1 MDGDASVFSR
11 RAHFC
16 VWVHLDGREF
26 STIGSV
32 ALFSCTRDTYKI
44 WTLSL
49 ACVICTAV
57 SSLSQSSCATRIIA
71 QNILGRH
78 HICTTKLNLSI
89 WPNAW
94 RQLQSLG
101 LGRLLHSS

>member
-1 MDGDASVFSR
+1 MDGNASVFSR

-57 SSLSQSSCATRIIA
+57 SSL
-71 QNILGRH
+71 
-78 HICTTKLNLSI
+78 TKLVCYTYYMYCTGRISSSDTTFAQPNLTCRSG
-89 WPNAW
+89 PM
-94 RQLQSLG
+94 LG
-101 LGRLLHSS
+101 ASGSR

>member
-1 MDGDASVFSR
+1 MDGNASVFSR
-11 RAHFC
+11 RAHFY

-57 SSLSQSSCATRIIA
+57 SSL
-71 QNILGRH
+71 
-78 HICTTKLNLSI
+78 TKLMCYYCREY
-89 WPNAW
+89 PPPTPH
-94 RQLQSLG
+94 
-101 LGRLLHSS
+101 LHNQT